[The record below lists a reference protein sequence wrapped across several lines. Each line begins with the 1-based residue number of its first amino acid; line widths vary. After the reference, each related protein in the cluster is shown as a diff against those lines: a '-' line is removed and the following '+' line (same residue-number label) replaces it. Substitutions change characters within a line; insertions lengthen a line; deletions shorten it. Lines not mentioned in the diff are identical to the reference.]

1 MSNLEGEA
9 LIDIH
14 ELQPL
19 SRQSVLNKYI
29 SFILIF

>member
-1 MSNLEGEA
+1 MSNLESEA

-19 SRQSVLNKYI
+19 SRLSALNKYI